1 MPKFIGQSEEFQ
13 GVTFELTAPAIP
25 VGRLADNRLQIE
37 HSSVSGHHAELVLDE
52 LDYKVR
58 DLDSTNGTRVNG
70 ERISEQKL
78 RRNDIVRFGNVELLY
93 DSEHSPPA
101 LRLPDPSSRESLS
114 ESRSEGRP
122 AKFVNAAP
130 IGKPAADSLAKS
142 PWLIVL
148 ILLAF
153 AAIGGVA
160 YFYITV
166 LADGLF

>member
-13 GVTFELTAPAIP
+13 GVTFELKNPTIP
-25 VGRLADNRLQIE
+25 VGRLADNGLHIE

-93 DSEHSPPA
+93 DSENSPPA
-101 LRLPDPSSRESLS
+101 LR
-114 ESRSEGRP
+114 
-122 AKFVNAAP
+122 
-130 IGKPAADSLAKS
+130 
-142 PWLIVL
+142 
-148 ILLAF
+148 
-153 AAIGGVA
+153 
-160 YFYITV
+160 
-166 LADGLF
+166 